1 MDPYPFCFFFSLSQL
16 LGRQRLATPVRMRDW
31 DADIKILLFFL
42 LDSISLVH
50 RILKG
55 HSGASPILYR
65 ENWRVCT
72 LCAHG
77 KNEHRHA
84 RSLHRL
90 LSLATPLYILPYIP
104 GGLLRRSLSRLDS
117 SGAFP
122 SPLLLPWPPFHPS
135 YKTDSLA
142 GSQQYFSN
150 SLISTGINTNI

>member
-1 MDPYPFCFFFSLSQL
+1 M
-16 LGRQRLATPVRMRDW
+16 VR
-31 DADIKILLFFL
+31 
-42 LDSISLVH
+42 
-50 RILKG
+50 RILEG
-55 HSGASPILYR
+55 HSGASGILYR

-84 RSLHRL
+84 RNLHRL
-90 LSLATPLYILPYIP
+90 LSLATPLYILPYIS

-150 SLISTGINTNI
+150 SLISTSSVLSLGLPAPDLSCFSLTLVFATFLLLLPRLSR